1 MKNRFLQT
9 IVNRIR
15 NFPLNEIILSLVLLC
30 IGIVLI
36 FLSDAIIRI
45 VFIVSGVL
53 LLLFTIYRFLLLFS
67 SHARSLHFYLLF
79 LCNLFLLLFA
89 LAMIFCAERVLSV
102 VGLFIGLYLTVSN
115 AYKLYRLIVF
125 SPRDKQ
131 FWVSLSLTSLAVLI
145 GCFLVFAPHGVAG
158 LLSLLVGI
166 ALLYAAISDIVFFV
180 LEYRRD
186 QSSQSPYIEVDYE
199 DKT

>member
-9 IVNRIR
+9 IFYRIR
-15 NFPLNEIILSLVLLC
+15 NFPLNEIILSLILLC

-79 LCNLFLLLFA
+79 LCNLFLLFFA
-89 LAMIFCAERVLSV
+89 LAMIFCAEWVLSV
-102 VGLFIGLYLTVSN
+102 VGRFIGLYLTVSN